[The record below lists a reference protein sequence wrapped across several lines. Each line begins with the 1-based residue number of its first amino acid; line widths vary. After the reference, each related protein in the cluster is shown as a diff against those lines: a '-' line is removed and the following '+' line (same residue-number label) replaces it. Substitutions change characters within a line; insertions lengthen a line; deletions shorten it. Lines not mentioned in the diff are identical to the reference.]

1 MQVLTHLDNGTSI
14 DNIEIGLQLS
24 KMKPLNAGWI
34 VDFYNLMT
42 TAQGKEII
50 DSGWKAAGIADAI
63 RVGLSELPPI
73 DPFNDI
79 DPILEGEPD
88 IGYQHLLPI
97 ADITSEEFE
106 LLCGR
111 RVDIIAKDGSDDD
124 SEWGRSVNSLFFIY

>member
-1 MQVLTHLDNGTSI
+1 MLVGSSI
-14 DNIEIGLQLS
+14 FTISWLL
-24 KMKPLNAGWI
+24 
-34 VDFYNLMT
+34 
-42 TAQGKEII
+42 QGKEII

-97 ADITSEEFE
+97 ADISSEEFE

>member
-1 MQVLTHLDNGTSI
+1 MLVGS
-14 DNIEIGLQLS
+14 
-24 KMKPLNAGWI
+24 I

-50 DSGWKAAGIADAI
+50 NSGWKAAGITDAV

-79 DPILEGEPD
+79 DPILEGEPN
-88 IGYQHLLPI
+88 IGNQHLLPI
-97 ADITSEEFE
+97 ADISPEEFE

-111 RVDIIAKDGSDDD
+111 RVNIIAEDSSDED
-124 SEWGRSVNSLFFIY
+124 SEWEEEV